1 MGPRCAILKAER
13 PQEHSIME
21 NPARQDYI
29 HHVIDAYRRTPGTT
43 GILRRSDRLLAAA
56 LYERGVPLLA
66 VENALVLAAARRM
79 FRSPDAPVLQ
89 PVRSLYYVMPLIDEV
104 RTVCISQDYYRYLQF
119 KIDQVLN
126 KK

>member
-1 MGPRCAILKAER
+1 
-13 PQEHSIME
+13 ME

-29 HHVIDAYRRTPGTT
+29 RQVLDAYRRTPGTT
-43 GILRRSDRLLAAA
+43 GAVRRSDRLLAAA
-56 LYERGVPLLA
+56 LYDRGVPLLT
-66 VENALVLAAARRM
+66 VKNALLLAAARRIV
-79 FRSPDAPVLQ
+79 RSPAAPVLQ

-104 RTVCISQDYYRYLQF
+104 RTVCVSQDYYRYLQF